1 MREITPS
8 TIQQH
13 AAAALAEDVGAGDAT
28 TEALIDASQTGSAR
42 IVAREPVTVAGLKL
56 ARAVFRQLDAKAD
69 FEKICEDGATIHS
82 GGTVLKIHAHLRAL
96 LTGERTALNYLQRM
110 SGIATQAARYA
121 EAVRGTGATIL
132 DTRKTTPGWRAL
144 EKYAVQCGG
153 AQNHRFGLDDAVL
166 IKDNHLASLPRDRSL
181 AELVQQA
188 RAAAPGLKI
197 EVEAETVEQ
206 AVATAEAGADI
217 VLLDNMSVDEIQK
230 AVKEIDGRAQTEA
243 SGGITLVNVRAIAET
258 GVDYISVGALTHSAR
273 AVDLAMET
281 ES

>member
-1 MREITPS
+1 MRKITPS

-13 AAAALAEDVGAGDAT
+13 AAAALAEDVGTGDAT

-69 FEKICEDGATIHS
+69 FEKICEDGAAIHS

-132 DTRKTTPGWRAL
+132 DTRKTTPDWRAL

-217 VLLDNMSVDEIQK
+217 VLLDNMSVDEIKK
-230 AVKEIDGRAQTEA
+230 AVKEIDRRAQTEA

-273 AVDLAMET
+273 AVDLAMEI

>member
-1 MREITPS
+1 MRELTPNA
-8 TIQQH
+8 IQQH
-13 AAAALAEDVGAGDAT
+13 AAASLAEDVGAGDAT

-42 IVAREPVTVAGLKL
+42 IVAREPVTVAGLEL
-56 ARAVFRQLDAKAD
+56 AQAVFSQLDAKAE
-69 FEKICEDGATIHS
+69 FEKTCEDGAAIPS
-82 GGTVLKIHAHLRAL
+82 GETVLKIHAHLRAL

-110 SGIATQAARYA
+110 SGIATQAARYV

-153 AQNHRFGLDDAVL
+153 AQNHRFGLDDAVM
-166 IKDNHLASLPRDRSL
+166 IKDNHLAALPRDRPL

-273 AVDLAMET
+273 AVDLAMEI

>member
-1 MREITPS
+1 MRKITPS

-42 IVAREPVTVAGLKL
+42 IVAREPVTVAGLNL

-69 FEKICEDGATIHS
+69 FEKICEDGTTIHS

-121 EAVRGTGATIL
+121 EAVHGTGATIL
-132 DTRKTTPGWRAL
+132 DTRKTTPDWRAL

-188 RAAAPGLKI
+188 RAVAPGLKI

-273 AVDLAMET
+273 AVDLAMEI

>member
-69 FEKICEDGATIHS
+69 FEKICEDGAAIHS
-82 GGTVLKIHAHLRAL
+82 GETVLKIHAHLRAL

-181 AELVQQA
+181 TELVQQA
-188 RAAAPGLKI
+188 RAAAPDLKI

>member
-1 MREITPS
+1 MRELTPS

-28 TEALIDASQTGSAR
+28 TEALIDAGQTGSAR
-42 IVAREPVTVAGLKL
+42 IVSREPVTVAGLEL
-56 ARAVFRQLDAKAD
+56 AQAVFSQLDAKTE
-69 FEKICEDGATIHS
+69 FEKTCKDGAAIPS
-82 GGTVLKIHAHLRAL
+82 GEPVLKIRAHLRAL

-110 SGIATQAARYA
+110 SGIATQAARYV

-153 AQNHRFGLDDAVL
+153 AQNHRFGLDDAVM
-166 IKDNHLASLPRDRSL
+166 IKDNHLAALPRDRLL

-188 RAAAPGLKI
+188 RAAAPSLKI

-273 AVDLAMET
+273 AVDLAMEI

>member
-1 MREITPS
+1 MRELSPS
-8 TIQQH
+8 AIQQH

-42 IVAREPVTVAGLKL
+42 IMAREPVTVSGLEL
-56 ARAVFRQLDAKAD
+56 ARAVFRQIDAKAD
-69 FEKICEDGATIHS
+69 FEKTCEDGAEIPA
-82 GGTVLKIHAHLRAL
+82 GGTVLKIRARLRAL
-96 LTGERTALNYLQRM
+96 LTGERTALNFLQRL
-110 SGIATQAARYA
+110 SGIATQAACYI
-121 EAVRGTGATIL
+121 EAVHGTSVTIL

-153 AQNHRFGLDDAVL
+153 AQNHRFGLDDLVM
-166 IKDNHLASLPRDRSL
+166 IKDNHLAALPRDRPL

-188 RAAAPGLKI
+188 RAASPGLKI

-217 VLLDNMSVDEIQK
+217 VLLDNMSIDEIQK
-230 AVKEIDGRAQTEA
+230 AVKEINGRAQTEA
-243 SGGITLVNVRAIAET
+243 SGRITLENIRAIAET
-258 GVDYISVGALTHSAR
+258 GVDFISVGALTHSAR
-273 AVDLAMET
+273 AVDLVMET

>member
-1 MREITPS
+1 MRKITPS

-69 FEKICEDGATIHS
+69 FEKICEDGTAIHS

-110 SGIATQAARYA
+110 SGIATQAAHYA
-121 EAVRGTGATIL
+121 EAVHDTGATIL
-132 DTRKTTPGWRAL
+132 DTRKTTPDWRAL

-153 AQNHRFGLDDAVL
+153 VQNHRFGLDDAVL

-273 AVDLAMET
+273 AVDLAMEIK
-281 ES
+281 S

>member
-1 MREITPS
+1 MRKITPS

-13 AAAALAEDVGAGDAT
+13 AAAALAEDVGTGDAT

-69 FEKICEDGATIHS
+69 FEKICEDGAAIHS

-132 DTRKTTPGWRAL
+132 DTRKTTPDWRAL

-230 AVKEIDGRAQTEA
+230 AVKEIDRRAQTEA

-273 AVDLAMET
+273 AVDLAMEI

>member
-1 MREITPS
+1 MRELTPNA
-8 TIQQH
+8 IQQH
-13 AAAALAEDVGAGDAT
+13 AAASLAEDVGAGDAT

-42 IVAREPVTVAGLKL
+42 IVAREPVTVAGLEL
-56 ARAVFRQLDAKAD
+56 AQAVFSQLDAKAE
-69 FEKICEDGATIHS
+69 FEKTCEDGAAIPS
-82 GGTVLKIHAHLRAL
+82 GETVLKIHAHLRAL

-153 AQNHRFGLDDAVL
+153 AQNHRFGLDDAVM
-166 IKDNHLASLPRDRSL
+166 IKDNHLAALPRDRSL

-273 AVDLAMET
+273 AVDLAMEI